1 MKRRVTII
9 LVAFIFYVIGMVNF
23 ATNNLFTMLKIYLF
37 LPFVLFCNLFVAQKN
52 SNKIIVGVV
61 VDQMCYDYLYRFQG
75 KFGKGGFNKLIKQ
88 GANCRNTNYNYVP
101 TYTGPGHASIYTG
114 TTPDNHGIV
123 GNEWYDR
130 NKKEVINC
138 VTDRAYQSVG
148 TSSKD
153 GNRSP
158 KTLKTYTITDQ
169 LKITYPSAKVIS
181 LSIKD
186 RSAILPGGHLSDGSY
201 WFDYS
206 SGKMITSNFYKT
218 ELPGWV
224 NEFNAKKHADQA
236 LVQTWNT
243 YYPIETYMESGKDDS
258 PYEVLLSSKDKPIFP
273 YDLKELNKNASD
285 YSLFTITPYANTY
298 LTDFALSAIDNE
310 QMGANSQT
318 DFLCI
323 SYSTPDIA
331 GHAFGPYSVEIEDIY
346 IRLDLEIARLIE
358 TLEKKFGKN
367 GFTLFLTADHAVVP
381 VPQSLIDQK
390 LPGGYLFLEQKLKA
404 LKNDVRKKFEFDLI
418 ESEEN
423 QNIYLNRKLID
434 SLHLPKKA
442 IETFIA
448 AEIRKW
454 DGVKAVFVSEELENA
469 SSTNNWMQMVSK
481 GYRYDR
487 SGEVIFILEPGY
499 LAKNEDKP
507 SSHKGTSHGSAFN
520 YDTHV
525 PLIWYGNGIQKQ
537 AIFRPIEIIDIAP
550 TLIHL
555 LNLQRTGAMTG
566 NPIVEILNQN

>member
-9 LVAFIFYVIGMVNF
+9 LVAFIYYVNGMLNF

-52 SNKIIVGVV
+52 SNKIVVGVV

-130 NKKEVINC
+130 SKKEVINC
-138 VTDRAYQSVG
+138 VTDRSYQSIG
-148 TSSKD
+148 TTSKE
-153 GNRSP
+153 GIRSP

-169 LKITYPSAKVIS
+169 LKMTYPSAKVIS

-206 SGKMITSNFYKT
+206 SGKMITSNFYKA
-218 ELPGWV
+218 ELPAWV
-224 NEFNAKKHADQA
+224 NEFNAKKQADQA
-236 LVQTWNT
+236 LLQTWNT
-243 YYPIETYMESGKDDS
+243 LYPIETYTESGKDDS

-273 YDLKELNKNASD
+273 YDLKDLNKNASD
-285 YSLFTITPYANTY
+285 YSLFTITPFANTY
-298 LTDFALSAIDNE
+298 LTDFALSAIDDE
-310 QMGANSQT
+310 QMGTDSQT
-318 DFLCI
+318 DFLCV
-323 SYSTPDIA
+323 SYSTPDIV

-404 LKNDVRKKFEFDLI
+404 LKNDVKKKFEFDLV

-487 SGEVIFILEPGY
+487 SGEVVFILEPGY

-537 AIFRPIEIIDIAP
+537 AVFRPIEIIDIAP

>member
-1 MKRRVTII
+1 MKRRLTII

-23 ATNNLFTMLKIYLF
+23 AINNLFIMFKIYLF

-52 SNKIIVGVV
+52 SNKIVVGVV

-75 KFGKGGFNKLIKQ
+75 KFGKDGFNKLIKQ

-130 NKKEVINC
+130 SKKEVINC
-138 VTDRAYQSVG
+138 VTDRMYQSVG

-153 GNRSP
+153 GIRSP

-169 LKITYPSAKVIS
+169 LKMTYPSAKVIS

-201 WFDYS
+201 WFDFS
-206 SGKMITSNFYKT
+206 SGKMITSNFYKA
-218 ELPGWV
+218 ELPAWV

-236 LVQTWNT
+236 LLQTWNT
-243 YYPIETYMESGKDDS
+243 LYPIETYTESGKDDS

-273 YDLKELNKNASD
+273 YDLKDLNKNASD
-285 YSLFTITPYANTY
+285 YSLFTITPFANTY
-298 LTDFALSAIDNE
+298 LTDFALSAIDDE
-310 QMGANSQT
+310 QMGTDSQT
-318 DFLCI
+318 DFLCV
-323 SYSTPDIA
+323 SYSTPDIV

-404 LKNDVRKKFEFDLI
+404 LKNDVKKKFEFDLV

-454 DGVKAVFVSEELENA
+454 EGVKAVFVSEELENA

-487 SGEVIFILEPGY
+487 SGEVVFILEPGY

-525 PLIWYGNGIQKQ
+525 PLIWYGNSIQKQ

>member
-9 LVAFIFYVIGMVNF
+9 LVAFIYYVNGMLNF
-23 ATNNLFTMLKIYLF
+23 VTNNLFTMLKIYLF

-52 SNKIIVGVV
+52 SNKIVVGVV

-75 KFGKGGFNKLIKQ
+75 KFGKGGFNKLIKH

-130 NKKEVINC
+130 SKKEVINC
-138 VTDRAYQSVG
+138 VTDRMYQSVG

-169 LKITYPSAKVIS
+169 LKMTYPSAKVIS

-206 SGKMITSNFYKT
+206 SGEMITSNFYKS
-218 ELPGWV
+218 ELPAWV

-243 YYPIETYMESGKDDS
+243 YYPIESYKESGADDS
-258 PYEVLLSSKDKPIFP
+258 PYEVLLSSKNKPVFP

-285 YSLFTITPYANTY
+285 YSLFTITPFANTY

-310 QMGANSQT
+310 QMGTDSQT

-346 IRLDLEIARLIE
+346 IRLDMEIARLIE

-390 LPGGYLFLEQKLKA
+390 LPGGYLFLEEKLSR
-404 LKNDVRKKFEFDLI
+404 LKNSVKDKFEFDLI

-487 SGEVIFILEPGY
+487 SGEVVFILEPGY

-537 AIFRPIEIIDIAP
+537 AVFRPIEIIDIAP

>member
-9 LVAFIFYVIGMVNF
+9 LVAFIYYVNGMLNF

-52 SNKIIVGVV
+52 SNKIVVGVV

-130 NKKEVINC
+130 SKKEVINC
-138 VTDRAYQSVG
+138 VTDGMYQSVG

-153 GNRSP
+153 GIRSP

-169 LKITYPSAKVIS
+169 LKMTYPSAKVIS

-285 YSLFTITPYANTY
+285 YSLFTITPFANTY
-298 LTDFALSAIDNE
+298 LTDFALSSIDNE
-310 QMGANSQT
+310 QMGADSQT

-404 LKNDVRKKFEFDLI
+404 LKNDVKKKFEFDLV

-454 DGVKAVFVSEELENA
+454 EGVKAVFVSEELENA
-469 SSTNNWMQMVSK
+469 SSTSNWMQMVSK

-487 SGEVIFILEPGY
+487 SGEVVFILEPGY

-537 AIFRPIEIIDIAP
+537 AVFRPIEIIDIAP